1 MNSLISRINLSNF
14 FFLFSSIWT
23 RWFIW
28 TFFYILQEKSQGLS
42 FFAVGPTYSTYIW
55 LGITKD
61 RLNVND
67 GPNGRHD
74 ERSFYITQSS
84 PFTMSSST
92 SHTHTWVE
100 KILNKTVDPSLP
112 LASFDFNF
120 VNQMRILFLLYFWRC
135 SITTPRSFKRIHIR
149 AAKLF
154 FFGGSRVSL
163 RATMTR
169 LSSATKGQRRRSC
182 RIPFGSPQL
191 AVLRQFT
198 QDNDKV
204 TGASCNTTQKIW
216 KRKNK
221 TSGLFLLRLAKL
233 IWVDVVTIVVDKK
246 TKIKFRFFVDLFLDF
261 LFLLWWIGNRKNGAV
276 SKDIPKTLLTFDC
289 RLL

>member
-182 RIPFGSPQL
+182 RIPFGSPQFSDNSRRTMTKSRERR
-191 AVLRQFT
+191 AT
-198 QDNDKV
+198 QH
-204 TGASCNTTQKIW
+204 
-216 KRKNK
+216 
-221 TSGLFLLRLAKL
+221 
-233 IWVDVVTIVVDKK
+233 KK
-246 TKIKFRFFVDLFLDF
+246 SEREKIKPPACFSSGSRNWFELT
-261 LFLLWWIGNRKNGAV
+261 LWQLSWIRKQ
-276 SKDIPKTLLTFDC
+276 K
-289 RLL
+289 

>member
-1 MNSLISRINLSNF
+1 MSGRFTLHNHLH
-14 FFLFSSIWT
+14 
-23 RWFIW
+23 
-28 TFFYILQEKSQGLS
+28 SQCPP
-42 FFAVGPTYSTYIW
+42 APVT
-55 LGITKD
+55 
-61 RLNVND
+61 
-67 GPNGRHD
+67 
-74 ERSFYITQSS
+74 
-84 PFTMSSST
+84 
-92 SHTHTWVE
+92 HTHGWKRYWTKLSIHLCHWRRL
-100 KILNKTVDPSLP
+100 IL
-112 LASFDFNF
+112 
-120 VNQMRILFLLYFWRC
+120 ILLIKWEFYFLLYFWRC